1 MLKPEGIREREMPPP
16 PSDTMTREV
25 EEEMADLVIWHWM
38 NKRPQPMQQIEETRD
53 KNFSYVSICRI
64 KEKKFIRLADE
75 ELREV
80 VATSR
85 DR

>member
-1 MLKPEGIREREMPPP
+1 
-16 PSDTMTREV
+16 
-25 EEEMADLVIWHWM
+25 
-38 NKRPQPMQQIEETRD
+38 MQQIEETRD
-53 KNFSYVSICRI
+53 KNFSYVSIYRI